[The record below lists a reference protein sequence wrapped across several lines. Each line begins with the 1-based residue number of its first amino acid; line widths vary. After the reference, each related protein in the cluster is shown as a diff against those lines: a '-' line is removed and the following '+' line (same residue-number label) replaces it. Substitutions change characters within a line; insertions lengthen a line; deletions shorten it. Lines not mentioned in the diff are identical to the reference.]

1 MRLVVGLGNPAPR
14 YSHTRHN
21 IGSQVLVK
29 AADTW
34 GIPRHNAAH
43 GLQTQLGPL
52 GHLGWSGKGSR
63 ESVEVI
69 LAGES
74 AWMNRS
80 GQAVAAL
87 LDHYGIPIED
97 LVVVHDDLDLA
108 MGRIRI
114 RRAGGAGGH
123 NGVLSLLTTL
133 GTDQFCRLKFGI
145 GRPVLGEDPSDYVL
159 APFSED
165 DLPHIATT
173 IDRAVDALDCLLVQ
187 GLDAAMNR
195 FNLRDPGEP

>member
-1 MRLVVGLGNPAPR
+1 MRLDVGLGNPAPR

-21 IGSQVLVK
+21 IGSLVLVK
-29 AADTW
+29 AAETW
-34 GIPRHNAAH
+34 GIPKHPSAQ
-43 GLQTQLGPL
+43 GLQAPLGPR
-52 GHLGWSGKGSR
+52 GWSGKGSR

-69 LAGES
+69 LAGEP

-133 GTDQFCRLKFGI
+133 GTDQFCRLKCGI
-145 GRPVLGEDPSDYVL
+145 GRPALGEDPADYVL
-159 APFSED
+159 APFLED

-195 FNLRDPGEP
+195 FNLRDPGEQ